1 MAQIKSIEMK
11 GVVPIGKRIEIHILL
26 PILIAISIFG
36 GYFALFSLSWFFA
49 ILHEFAHILVGRMLK
64 IKICKVTFQ
73 PFGICAKLKE
83 SIVKSPVRE
92 IVMAF
97 AGPILSFI
105 LWGIFAGIY
114 RWYPIEIIGY
124 CSLLNLSLFL
134 INLLPCLP
142 LDGGRILRAILTLG
156 SNAVTAW
163 RIVTRLSFVIV
174 TMLLSVSAWFLIM
187 QKFNFSFLMI
197 GAFLLGNLT
206 VEQRNISV
214 SALREIL
221 HNGQK
226 LDRDDLNGTCIM
238 TAYTSTPARR
248 ILHRLSYHK
257 YHIVKVINDKN
268 EVIKTV
274 TESQILNALLNKG
287 IRIKMGEV

>member
-1 MAQIKSIEMK
+1 MVQLKGIDMK
-11 GVVPIGKRIEIHILL
+11 GIIHIGKRIEIHIFL
-26 PILIAISIFG
+26 PILIAASILG
-36 GYFALFSLSWFFA
+36 GYFVLFSLSWLFA
-49 ILHEFAHILVGRMLK
+49 ILHECAHIFTGKLLK
-64 IKICKVTFQ
+64 IKTCKVTFQ

-83 SIVKSPVRE
+83 PVIKSPVRE

-97 AGPILSFI
+97 AGPFLSFV
-105 LWGIFAGIY
+105 LWGIFAVIY
-114 RWYPIEIIGY
+114 NYYPVEMIGY
-124 CSLLNLSLFL
+124 CALLNLSLFL

-163 RIVTRLSFVIV
+163 RITTRLSFAIV
-174 TMLLSVSAWFLIM
+174 TVLLGVSVWLLIM
-187 QKFNFSFLMI
+187 HRFNFSFLMI

-206 VEQRNISV
+206 VEQRNMSV

-221 HNGQK
+221 YNGQK
-226 LDRDDLNGTCIM
+226 LNVEDLNGTCIL
-238 TAYTSTPARR
+238 TAYASMPARR

-257 YHIVKVINDKN
+257 YHIVKVVNNKH

-274 TESQILNALLNKG
+274 TESQILNSLLNKG
-287 IRIKMGEV
+287 IRIKMSEV